1 MDNPNCNTK
10 RSKGQHLTYEERVEI
25 EIRLKYC
32 WWIYH
37 INKHFGCAYNTIKNE
52 YNHGK
57 ILLYN
62 GEIENYNA
70 SVGQKKYLEN
80 HKDREKT
87 ACEKTAWPY
96 NGLRP

>member
-1 MDNPNCNTK
+1 MDNTNCNTK

-57 ILLYN
+57 VLIYN
-62 GEIENYNA
+62 REIKHYNA
-70 SVGQKKYLEN
+70 SVGQKNNLTLYMQ
-80 HKDREKT
+80 HKTVNNILLQEI
-87 ACEKTAWPY
+87 C
-96 NGLRP
+96 